1 MPGVTF
7 GSTATVR
14 LEVVAGGV
22 IVAGRNLAVRPVGAD
37 ANRSIGL
44 LNPLVVA
51 TVIVEVL
58 ESPAVIVRDG
68 GLGAMKK
75 SGRTTVT
82 LIVVLLERKPPVL
95 VVLKP
100 LMSTE

>member
-1 MPGVTF
+1 VPGVTL

-14 LEVVAGGV
+14 VEVVAGGV
-22 IVAGRNLAVRPVGAD
+22 IVAGRKVAVRPVGAD

-58 ESPAVIVRDG
+58 ESPAVIVRDA

>member
-1 MPGVTF
+1 M
-7 GSTATVR
+7 GSTAIVR
-14 LEVVAGGV
+14 VEVVAGGV
-22 IVAGRNLAVRPVGAD
+22 IVAGRKVAVRPVGAD

-51 TVIVEVL
+51 TVIVEAL

>member
-1 MPGVTF
+1 MV
-7 GSTATVR
+7 
-14 LEVVAGGV
+14 
-22 IVAGRNLAVRPVGAD
+22 
-37 ANRSIGL
+37 
-44 LNPLVVA
+44 
-51 TVIVEVL
+51 TVIVEGL

-95 VVLKP
+95 VVPKP